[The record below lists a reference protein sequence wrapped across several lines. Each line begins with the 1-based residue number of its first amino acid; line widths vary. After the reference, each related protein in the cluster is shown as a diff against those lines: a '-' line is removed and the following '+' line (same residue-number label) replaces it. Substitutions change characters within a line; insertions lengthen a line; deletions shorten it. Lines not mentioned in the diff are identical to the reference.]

1 LFQHTDTPS
10 PAQTSVRIENVPPRS
25 DKPNSRTPRSGGRRS
40 SGDTPEQIRGRTYT
54 LREKPVEKPASE
66 FVPQETRRQIVD
78 FRGIGILVTRRE
90 FIDRAIGISGETL
103 VTVGLFVLLF
113 LGWHV
118 WFNDIV
124 QGAAQDKAAAQ
135 LSNTWT
141 DVPSG
146 VTEFDRAA
154 GTSDGAITEVP
165 PPVVESPGDTNSFA
179 TVLIPRF
186 GSRYERTV
194 AEGVDMEKV
203 LNSQVTGIGHYS
215 DTALLGQIGNFAVA
229 GHRTTYG
236 APLGDVDKLRIGDRI
251 YVETEEGWYVYR
263 FRNIEYV
270 YPTEVTVLNPVPQ
283 LQIEAKDRI
292 LTMTTCHPKLSAAER
307 LIAYAVFESFAPR
320 ANGAPA
326 EIGKKSLVNG

>member
-1 LFQHTDTPS
+1 M
-10 PAQTSVRIENVPPRS
+10 PPRS
-25 DKPNSRTPRSGGRRS
+25 DEPNFRKPRFGGRRS
-40 SGDTPEQIRGRTYT
+40 GDVTPEPIRGRTYT
-54 LREKPVEKPASE
+54 LREKTVAKRASE
-66 FVPQETRRQIVD
+66 FVPQTPRPQLID

-90 FIDRAIGISGETL
+90 FVDRAIGVSGETL

-124 QGAAQDKAAAQ
+124 QGAAQDKAAAE

-141 DVPSG
+141 SVPSDA
-146 VTEFDRAA
+146 TEFDRAT
-154 GTSDGAITEVP
+154 GTSDGAITDVP

-179 TVLIPRF
+179 TVLVPRF

-194 AEGVDMEKV
+194 AEGVDPDKV
-203 LNSQVTGIGHYS
+203 LNNQVTGIGRYP

-229 GHRTTYG
+229 AHRTTYG
-236 APLGDVDKLRIGDRI
+236 APFGDVDKLRIGDRI

-270 YPTEVTVLNPVPQ
+270 YPTEVSVLNPVPQ

-307 LIAYAVFESFAPR
+307 LIAYAVFESFVAR
-320 ANGAPA
+320 ANGVPA
-326 EIGKKSLVNG
+326 EIAKTSLVTG

>member
-1 LFQHTDTPS
+1 MPL
-10 PAQTSVRIENVPPRS
+10 RS
-25 DKPNSRTPRSGGRRS
+25 DDPNFRKSLVGKRRS
-40 SGDTPEQIRGRTYT
+40 RGTIPEPIRGRTYT
-54 LREKPVEKPASE
+54 LREGPVEKRFNE
-66 FVPQETRRQIVD
+66 FVPQKTRRQFID

-90 FIDRAIGISGETL
+90 FVDRAIGISGETL
-103 VTVGLFVLLF
+103 VTAGLFVLLF

-124 QGAAQDKAAAQ
+124 QGAAQDKAAAA
-135 LSNTWT
+135 LSNTW
-141 DVPSG
+141 DNVPSG
-146 VTEFDRAA
+146 TTEFDRAA
-154 GTSDGAITEVP
+154 GTSDGAITDVT
-165 PPVVESPGDTNSFA
+165 PPVVASPGNANSFA

-194 AEGVDMEKV
+194 AEGVDTETV
-203 LNSQVTGIGHYS
+203 LNNQVTGIGRYP

-229 GHRTTYG
+229 AHRTTYG
-236 APLGDVDKLRIGDRI
+236 APFGDVDKLRIGDRI

-270 YPTEVTVLNPVPQ
+270 YPTQVAVLNPVPQ
-283 LQIEAKDRI
+283 LQIGAKDRI

-307 LIAYAVFESFAPR
+307 LIAYAVFESFVPR

-326 EIGKKSLVNG
+326 EIAKATLVTG

>member
-1 LFQHTDTPS
+1 M
-10 PAQTSVRIENVPPRS
+10 PPRS
-25 DKPNSRTPRSGGRRS
+25 DKQNSGTPRPGGRKPS
-40 SGDTPEQIRGRTYT
+40 DANPEQIRGRTYT
-54 LREKPVEKPASE
+54 LREISVGKRIGE

-90 FIDRAIGISGETL
+90 FVDRAIGISGETL
-103 VTVGLFVLLF
+103 VTAGLFVLLF

-124 QGAAQDKAAAQ
+124 QGAAQDKAASA

-141 DVPSG
+141 SVPTG
-146 VTEFDRAA
+146 TTEFDRAA
-154 GTSDGAITEVP
+154 GTSDGAITDVP
-165 PPVVESPGDTNSFA
+165 PPVVESPGEAQSFA

-194 AEGVDMEKV
+194 AEGVDVEKV
-203 LNSQVTGIGHYS
+203 LNNQVTGIGRYPN
-215 DTALLGQIGNFAVA
+215 TALLGQIGNFAVA

-236 APLGDVDKLRIGDRI
+236 APLGEVDKLRIGDRI
-251 YVETEEGWYVYR
+251 YVETEDGWYVYR

-270 YPTEVTVLNPVPQ
+270 YPTQVAVLNPVPQ
-283 LQIEAKDRI
+283 LQIDARDRI

-307 LIAYAVFESFAPR
+307 LIAYAVFESFVPR

-326 EIGKKSLVNG
+326 EIAKTALVSG